1 MCILMLIILF
11 FSLSWIFEMNYSV
24 SKNLISPFC
33 YLVQND
39 FRISKCAGLHLIPW
53 AWSIMV
59 ISFWALYMSLT
70 AVPSFCQRQF
80 LMVIL
85 YLIVFSDFLML
96 HSSAVRLVL
105 D

>member
-24 SKNLISPFC
+24 SKNLISPF

-39 FRISKCAGLHLIPW
+39 FRISKCGGLHLIPW

-70 AVPSFCQRQF
+70 AVPSFFQRQF

-85 YLIVFSDFLML
+85 YLTVFSDFLIFRT
-96 HSSAVRLVL
+96 STCS
-105 D
+105 

>member
-1 MCILMLIILF
+1 MMCILMLIILF

-24 SKNLISPFC
+24 SKILISPF

-39 FRISKCAGLHLIPW
+39 FRISKCGGLHLIPW
-53 AWSIMV
+53 PWSIMV

-70 AVPSFCQRQF
+70 AVPSFFQRQF

-96 HSSAVRLVL
+96 HSSAPRLVL